1 MSTPVPPTPPATPAP
16 TLTDV
21 YDDVSSLENEFK
33 SGFATLSAATKKL
46 VTDALAAAKTEGS
59 AIFGALHSTVAPA
72 TPAVKK

>member
-1 MSTPVPPTPPATPAP
+1 
-16 TLTDV
+16 
-21 YDDVSSLENEFK
+21 VSSLENEFK